1 MSDKAK
7 RNLGTAGI
15 IALCLSNLCY
25 MSDLIMLP
33 GYAAIF
39 GHFKDSPTAVTDFIA
54 SGSQLT
60 LIVGSLLAPIFMRYF
75 SKRSIILVG
84 FAIFTIQASCTGLV
98 DSAEYVAVMR
108 GITGFFMGLIMPV
121 ALALIIEWYSDDEVK
136 RNKYTGWFDGC
147 LAGMGAVLMI
157 LGGILL
163 TTGWQN
169 MFLGYLL
176 GIPIWIM
183 LFFTIPWTAPEGK
196 RDYKAKHEEAKKAGQ
211 NVGDGKMN
219 WRTFIMIF
227 LAFSVCNMFYGCLV
241 YKFSIYLAENFMWL
255 PPWVN
260 GVLGAAKGII
270 GAIMGIF
277 VFAALFK
284 RAGRFTITICFAAQ
298 AIAFLGLYFV
308 FPGIGGVL
316 WFLLCY
322 AFIGV
327 AFGLAIPYYHSYG
340 AVVFPPSKM
349 PLVASMISVAFAF
362 GAFVSSYFVT
372 WLQEAL
378 NLATYTACL
387 PYIGI
392 GCVAAT
398 ILTIIIG
405 LADPNRKKLKAQAK
419 MSAEEEAMEKVEEV
433 DSAFE

>member
-1 MSDKAK
+1 MSEKTK
-7 RNLGTAGI
+7 RTLGTVGV

-39 GHFKDSPTAVTDFIA
+39 GHFKDAPTEITDFIA

-60 LIVGSLLAPIFMRYF
+60 LIVGSFLAPVFMRYF
-75 SKRSIILVG
+75 SKRNIILVG
-84 FAIFTIQASCTGLV
+84 FALFVLQASCTGLV
-98 DSAEYVAVMR
+98 DSAMYVAIMR
-108 GITGFFMGLIMPV
+108 GITGIFMGLIMPT
-121 ALALIIEWYSDDEVK
+121 ALALIIEWYQDDENK

-163 TTGWQN
+163 TFGWQK

-176 GIPIWIM
+176 GIPIWFL
-183 LFFTIPWTAPEGK
+183 LFFTIPWTPPEGK
-196 RDYKAKHEEAKKAGQ
+196 RDYERHREEKKAQGAK
-211 NVGDGKMN
+211 VGDGKMN

-241 YKFSIYLAENFMWL
+241 YKFSIYLAENFVWL
-255 PPWVN
+255 PSWVN
-260 GVLGAAKGII
+260 GVIGAAKGII

-277 VFAALFK
+277 VFNAVFK
-284 RAGRFTITICFAAQ
+284 RAKRFTITICFAAQ
-298 AIAFLGLYFV
+298 AIAFLGLSFV
-308 FPGIGGVL
+308 FDGVGGVF
-316 WFLLCY
+316 WFVLCY
-322 AFIGV
+322 SFIGV
-327 AFGLAIPYYHSYG
+327 AFGLAIPYYHSYS
-340 AVVFPPSKM
+340 AVVFPPDKM

-372 WLQEAL
+372 WLQGTLAL
-378 NLATYTACL
+378 ETYSACL

-398 ILTIIIG
+398 VLTVIIG
-405 LADPNRKKLKAQAK
+405 IVDPNRKKLNESLKAG
-419 MSAEEEAMEKVEEV
+419 AEEKALEAAEENEE
-433 DSAFE
+433 D